1 MEKRILTGLFLL
13 LLSVAVSAQS
23 KKQIKEM
30 KIKSCTE
37 TTVLYAD
44 GKETATFKSAFMT
57 FDKDGNTTEEIQYNQ
72 DGSIKRRETAKYA
85 GKNKTEEVVDSRGDK
100 DIEGNKTNYR
110 KTTYKYNANGDKTE
124 ETDYDAAG
132 NVIKRTTYAYNK
144 SGDKQFEVIYDGSG
158 KLVKKIVYGYDG
170 KGLRI
175 SKSTYGPG
183 DVLLKMVKYTY
194 GY

>member
-1 MEKRILTGLFLL
+1 MRI
-13 LLSVAVSAQS
+13 VAILVFILASFHLSAQS
-23 KKQIKEM
+23 KKQIKEY

-37 TTVLYAD
+37 TTVLYTD
-44 GKETATFKSAFMT
+44 GKESATFKSAFMS
-57 FDKDGNTTEEIQYNQ
+57 FDKEGNTTEEIQYNQ
-72 DGSIKRRETAKYA
+72 DGSVKRRETAKYA
-85 GKNKTEEVVDSRGDK
+85 GKNKTEEVVDTRGDK
-100 DIEGNKTNYR
+100 DVDGSKNNYR

-132 NVIKRTTYAYNK
+132 NVVKRTTYAYTK

-158 KLVKKIVYGYDG
+158 KLVKKFVYGYDN

-183 DVLLKMVKYTY
+183 EVLIKMVKFTY

>member
-1 MEKRILTGLFLL
+1 MRIIALL
-13 LLSVAVSAQS
+13 AFVLASFQLSAQS
-23 KKQIKEM
+23 KKQIKEY

-37 TTVLYAD
+37 TTVLFTD
-44 GKETATFKSAFMT
+44 GKESATFKSAFMS
-57 FDKDGNTTEEIQYNQ
+57 FDKEGNTTEEIQYNQ
-72 DGSIKRRETAKYA
+72 DGSVKRRETAKYA

-100 DIEGNKTNYR
+100 DVDGTKTNYR

-132 NVIKRTTYAYNK
+132 NVVKRTTYAYTK
-144 SGDKQFEVIYDGSG
+144 SGDKQFEMIYDGSG
-158 KLVKKIVYGYDG
+158 KLVKKFVYGYDN

-183 DVLLKMVKYTY
+183 EVLIKIVKYTY
-194 GY
+194 GF

>member
-1 MEKRILTGLFLL
+1 MRSLVVIILTLI
-13 LLSVAVSAQS
+13 SVSVSAQS

-37 TTVLYAD
+37 TTVLYTD
-44 GKETATFKSAFMT
+44 GKETSSFKSAFAT
-57 FDKDGNTTEEIQYNQ
+57 FDKEGNTTEEIEYNQ
-72 DGSIKRRETAKYA
+72 DGSVKRRETAKYA

-100 DIEGNKTNYR
+100 DVDGTKTNYR
-110 KTTYKYNANGDKTE
+110 KTTFKYNANGDKTE
-124 ETDYDAAG
+124 ETEYDASG
-132 NVIKRTTYAYNK
+132 NVVKRTTYAYNK
-144 SGDKQFEVIYDGSG
+144 AGDKQFEVIYDGSG
-158 KLVKKIVYGYDG
+158 KLIKKIVYGYDS

-183 DVLLKMVKYTY
+183 DVLQKIVKYTY

>member
-1 MEKRILTGLFLL
+1 MRSLVVFILALI
-13 LLSVAVSAQS
+13 SVSVSAQS

-37 TTVLYAD
+37 TTVLYTE
-44 GKETATFKSAFMT
+44 GKETATFKSAFSA
-57 FDKDGNTTEEIQYNQ
+57 FDKEGNTTEEIQYNQ
-72 DGSIKRRETAKYA
+72 DGSVKRRETAKYA

-100 DIEGNKTNYR
+100 DTEGNKTNYR

-132 NVIKRTTYAYNK
+132 NVVKRTTYTYTK
-144 SGDKQFEVIYDGSG
+144 SGDKQFEVIYDASG
-158 KLVKKIVYGYDG
+158 KLIKKIVYGYDV

-183 DVLLKMVKYTY
+183 DVLIKMVKYTY

>member
-1 MEKRILTGLFLL
+1 MKIFIFTFLTFISFSLP
-13 LLSVAVSAQS
+13 AQS

-37 TTVLYAD
+37 TTVLYND
-44 GKETATFKSAFMT
+44 GKETATFKSAFSA

-72 DGSIKRRETAKYA
+72 DGSVKRRETAKYA

-100 DIEGNKTNYR
+100 DTEGNKSNYR
-110 KTTYKYNANGDKTE
+110 KTIYKYNSNGDKTE

-132 NVIKRTTYAYNK
+132 NVVKRTTYAYTK

-158 KLVKKIVYGYDG
+158 KLIKKIVYGYDA

-183 DVLLKMVKYTY
+183 DILQKMVKYSY

>member
-1 MEKRILTGLFLL
+1 MRIFIFTLLAFISLTLN
-13 LLSVAVSAQS
+13 AQS

-37 TTVLYAD
+37 TTVLYIE
-44 GKETATFKSAFMT
+44 GKESATFKSAFST

-72 DGSIKRRETAKYA
+72 DGSVKRRESAKYA
-85 GKNKTEEVVDSRGDK
+85 GKNKTEEVVDSRGEK
-100 DIEGNKTNYR
+100 DTEGNKNNYR

-132 NVIKRTTYAYNK
+132 NVVKRTTYAYTK

-158 KLVKKIVYGYDG
+158 KLVKKIVYGYDN
-170 KGLRI
+170 KGLRT

-183 DVLLKMVKYTY
+183 DVLQKMVKYTY